1 MPTNY
6 VVLRQNGSGWVM
18 VTNDGSV
25 SATGPRQA
33 IKQATAG
40 IKAPNGPG
48 ASDDRSGTFVAVP
61 VRSWKPER
69 RRIDK
74 VEREVWE

>member
-1 MPTNY
+1 MTDY

-33 IKQATAG
+33 IKQATA
-40 IKAPNGPG
+40 KA
-48 ASDDRSGTFVAVP
+48 DDRSGTFVAVP
-61 VRSWKPER
+61 ARSWKPER